1 MAVLV
6 YMRRLFFRSPSICV
20 LSCFFLWRVVLAFK
34 VSFLTYVV
42 FLMVFSLWSYVLSK
56 VVFMGSVA
64 FKLPFYSMCCFP
76 TRFHGGYCSSFN
88 FLSVLL
94 LSFFLSIQCFQVAV
108 CRLQVSFLS
117 VCHLQVVF
125 MERVA
130 FQLAVSGMCRFH
142 SSFMVIFLFCAPFSF
157 IACLLTTCFHG
168 VCHLPVFFMTSAT
181 FKLAHS

>member
-64 FKLPFYSMCCFP
+64 FKLPFYSMCRFP

-94 LSFFLSIQCFQVAV
+94 LSFFLSIQCFQVAFLV
-108 CRLQVSFLS
+108 CVVFKLVSS
-117 VCHLQVVF
+117 VCVTFRLF
-125 MERVA
+125 SWS
-130 FQLAVSGMCRFH
+130 VSP
-142 SSFMVIFLFCAPFSF
+142 SS
-157 IACLLTTCFHG
+157 
-168 VCHLPVFFMTSAT
+168 
-181 FKLAHS
+181 